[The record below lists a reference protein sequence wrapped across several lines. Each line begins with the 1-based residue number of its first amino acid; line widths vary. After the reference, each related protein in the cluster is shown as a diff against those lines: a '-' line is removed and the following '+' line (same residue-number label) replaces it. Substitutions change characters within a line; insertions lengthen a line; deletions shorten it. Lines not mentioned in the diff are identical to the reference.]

1 MIKRISNII
10 KQKIF
15 ILSERRKINRNGT
28 LISAFNK
35 SNTIFIHIP
44 KTAGI
49 SLVNGIYGDVSNEG
63 HRKVHFYKKFLEK
76 NLKSSLFF
84 HLLEILMTDFIQLI
98 NFYKLVV

>member
-1 MIKRISNII
+1 MIKRIFNII

-28 LISAFNK
+28 LLTHFNK

-49 SLVNGIYGDVSNEG
+49 SLVNGIYGSVSNEDIE
-63 HRKVHFYKKFLEK
+63 KVHFYK
-76 NLKSSLFF
+76 
-84 HLLEILMTDFIQLI
+84 
-98 NFYKLVV
+98 NFWKKI